1 MAYCVH
7 VCKKYEIEYGDA
19 TGFNHETDKFYDL
32 LNLLGGEPSSSDGDG
47 NPYDSDFECSVED
60 YDDAI
65 ENMKMYIANPDIFF
79 KEQEGDDNE
88 DGERI
93 EAIITELNMTR
104 EEVLDVMQ
112 RYRKEEDVLD
122 GYIHFSC
129 F

>member
-1 MAYCVH
+1 MANCVH

-32 LNLLGGEPSSSDGDG
+32 LNLLGGEPSSSYGDYD
-47 NPYDSDFECSVED
+47 PYDSEFECSVED

-65 ENMKMYIANPDIFF
+65 ENMKMYIANPDIFY
-79 KEQEGDDNE
+79 KEREDDDDKFSERMEG
-88 DGERI
+88 
-93 EAIITELNMTR
+93 IITELNMTR
-104 EEVLDVMQ
+104 EEVLDLMQ
-112 RYRKEEDVLD
+112 RYRKEADVRD

>member
-1 MAYCVH
+1 MANCVH

-19 TGFNHETDKFYDL
+19 AGFNYETDKFYDL
-32 LNLLGGEPSSSDGDG
+32 LNLLGGEPSSSDGDD

-65 ENMKMYIANPDIFF
+65 ENMKMYIANPEIFY
-79 KEQEGDDNE
+79 KEREDDDDKFSERMEG
-88 DGERI
+88 
-93 EAIITELNMTR
+93 IILELNMTR
-104 EEVLDVMQ
+104 EEVLDLMQ
-112 RYRKEEDVLD
+112 RYRKEADVRD